1 MKAIFIR
8 TFLTFLLM
16 PLFIAES
23 ALAVSRTD
31 FFQGSRNY
39 KPAKHIIHTVQ
50 ENESLWKIARKHNV
64 DFTQLVKINGL
75 NNPDMIF
82 PGTKLIIKI
91 QDDGSILVMEKEEI
105 VAGILPF
112 NYTPAKTIA
121 HVSLPNKDDPFAP
134 ENPSVS
140 YEVKAPVLK
149 PVQQTV
155 KETMVFKTFE
165 KFVQWLSSSLGYPT
179 DMTQARGQA
188 SFDPPT
194 SPTYLNSES
203 LHVDTSSGKESE
215 LASFLDNFSSHITS
229 TTSPP
234 PKSL

>member
-1 MKAIFIR
+1 MKATSTPI
-8 TFLTFLLM
+8 LLVYLLM
-16 PLFIAES
+16 TLFITES
-23 ALAVSRTD
+23 AFAVSRTD
-31 FFQGSRNY
+31 FFQGSLNY
-39 KPAKHIIHTVQ
+39 KSSKSIIHTVQ
-50 ENESLWKIARKHNV
+50 ENESLWQIARNFDV
-64 DFTQLVKINGL
+64 DFRQLAKINGL

-140 YEVKAPVLK
+140 YEVKAPVLE

-155 KETMVFKTFE
+155 KETLVFKTFE
-165 KFVQWLSSSLGYPT
+165 NFVQWLSSSLGYPT
-179 DMTQARGQA
+179 DMTKARGQA
-188 SFDPPT
+188 NFDPPT
-194 SPTYLNSES
+194 SPTYLNSET
-203 LHVDTSSGKESE
+203 LHVDTSSGKSSK
-215 LASFLDNFSSHITS
+215 LAAFLDNFSSHITS

>member
-1 MKAIFIR
+1 MKAISTPAVFVY
-8 TFLTFLLM
+8 LLM
-16 PLFIAES
+16 TLFITES

-39 KPAKHIIHTVQ
+39 KPPIIHTIQ
-50 ENESLWKIARKHNV
+50 KKETLWKIAREYNV
-64 DFTQLVKINGL
+64 DFTQLAVINGL
-75 NNPDMIF
+75 NNPDLIF
-82 PGTKLIIKI
+82 PGKKIKI
-91 QDDGSILVMEKEEI
+91 QKAGFISVIKKEEPVI
-105 VAGILPF
+105 ETLPF

-121 HVSLPNKDDPFAP
+121 HVTRPNKDDPFAP

-149 PVQQTV
+149 PVEQTV
-155 KETMVFKTFE
+155 KDTMVFKTYD

-194 SPTYLNSES
+194 SPTYLNSET
-203 LHVDTSSGKESE
+203 LYADTASGKESE
-215 LASFLDNFSSHITS
+215 LAVFINNFSSHITS

>member
-1 MKAIFIR
+1 MKAISTPAVFVY
-8 TFLTFLLM
+8 LLM
-16 PLFIAES
+16 TLFISES
-23 ALAVSRTD
+23 AFAVSRTD

-39 KPAKHIIHTVQ
+39 KPSKHIIHTVQ

-75 NNPDMIF
+75 NNPDLII
-82 PGTKLIIKI
+82 PGHKIKI
-91 QDDGSILVMEKEEI
+91 QDDGSIWVMKKEEK
-105 VAGILPF
+105 VTGILPF
-112 NYTPAKTIA
+112 NYTPKQIIA
-121 HVSLPNKDDPFAP
+121 HVSLPSKDDPFAP

-140 YEVKAPVLK
+140 YEVKPPVLK

-155 KETMVFKTFE
+155 KETLVFKTFE

-203 LHVDTSSGKESE
+203 LHVDSSSEKESE
-215 LASFLDNFSSHITS
+215 LAAFLDNFSSHITS

>member
-1 MKAIFIR
+1 MKAISTPI
-8 TFLTFLLM
+8 LLVYLLM
-16 PLFIAES
+16 TLFITES
-23 ALAVSRTD
+23 AFAVSRTD
-31 FFQGSRNY
+31 FFQGSLNY
-39 KPAKHIIHTVQ
+39 KSSKPIIHTVQ
-50 ENESLWKIARKHNV
+50 ENESLWQIARNFDV
-64 DFTQLVKINGL
+64 DFRQLAKINGL

-155 KETMVFKTFE
+155 KETLVFKTFE

-203 LHVDTSSGKESE
+203 LYVDASSGKESE
-215 LASFLDNFSSHITS
+215 LASFLDNFSSHITG

>member
-1 MKAIFIR
+1 MKAISTPI
-8 TFLTFLLM
+8 LLVYLLM
-16 PLFIAES
+16 TLFITES
-23 ALAVSRTD
+23 AFAVSRTD
-31 FFQGSRNY
+31 FFQGSVNY
-39 KPAKHIIHTVQ
+39 KSSKPIIHTVQ
-50 ENESLWKIARKHNV
+50 ENESLWQIARNFDV
-64 DFTQLVKINGL
+64 DFRQLAKINGL

-112 NYTPAKTIA
+112 NYTPAKTID
-121 HVSLPNKDDPFAP
+121 HVSLPSKDDPFAP

-140 YEVKAPVLK
+140 YEVTPPVLK
-149 PVQQTV
+149 PVQQSV
-155 KETMVFKTFE
+155 KETLVFKTFE

-179 DMTQARGQA
+179 DMTKARGQA

-194 SPTYLNSES
+194 SPTYLHSES
-203 LHVDTSSGKESE
+203 LHADTASGKESE
-215 LASFLDNFSSHITS
+215 LAAFLDNFSSHITS

>member
-1 MKAIFIR
+1 MKAISTPI
-8 TFLTFLLM
+8 LLVYLLM
-16 PLFIAES
+16 TLFITES
-23 ALAVSRTD
+23 AFAVSRTD
-31 FFQGSRNY
+31 FFQGSVNY
-39 KPAKHIIHTVQ
+39 KSSKPIIHTVQ
-50 ENESLWKIARKHNV
+50 ENESLWQIARNFDV
-64 DFTQLVKINGL
+64 DFRQLAKINGL

-155 KETMVFKTFE
+155 KETLVFKTFE

-194 SPTYLNSES
+194 SPPYLNSES
-203 LHVDTSSGKESE
+203 LHADTASGKESE
-215 LASFLDNFSSHITS
+215 LAAFLDNFSSHITS